1 MPSVLTSLSTQGA
14 LATVFDGAAWQRCRT
29 HFMRNLPFRLLPSRP
44 HEPVLNALTEL
55 EIGPESAGKPL
66 VGRLKGLWSAR
77 MGSYRISI
85 Q

>member
-1 MPSVLTSLSTQGA
+1 
-14 LATVFDGAAWQRCRT
+14 
-29 HFMRNLPFRLLPSRP
+29 MRNLPFRLAS
-44 HEPVLNALTEL
+44 LNALTEL
-55 EIGPESAGKPL
+55 EIDPESAGKPL

>member
-1 MPSVLTSLSTQGA
+1 VA

-29 HFMRNLPFRLLPSRP
+29 HFMRNLPFRLAS
-44 HEPVLNALTEL
+44 LNALTEL
-55 EIGPESAGKPL
+55 EIDPESAGKPL